1 MNKKILIVRITI
13 SFLWLIIIPFI
24 AQAQNETI
32 EFINPIAY
40 DTIEG
45 VLGSFLSAMQ
55 MTIAILCVVF
65 IVIGGIMY
73 MTASGDEKRVEKAKT
88 TMTASIVGFALAVGA
103 PMLLNEIYT
112 IFGRDRSWPS
122 LTLREVVSAVLNLLL
137 SIIGILAII
146 TLVVGG
152 IMYMTS
158 AGEEDRINKAKSIVT
173 YSIIGIAVALAGL
186 VIVRA
191 VATVITGP

>member
-1 MNKKILIVRITI
+1 MYKTILI
-13 SFLWLIIIPFI
+13 LLLIIFSFSI
-24 AQAQNETI
+24 AQAQNETV
-32 EFINPIAY
+32 EFVNPIAY

-186 VIVRA
+186 VIVKA

>member
-1 MNKKILIVRITI
+1 
-13 SFLWLIIIPFI
+13 
-24 AQAQNETI
+24 
-32 EFINPIAY
+32 
-40 DTIEG
+40 
-45 VLGSFLSAMQ
+45 
-55 MTIAILCVVF
+55 
-65 IVIGGIMY
+65 

>member
-1 MNKKILIVRITI
+1 MYKTILI
-13 SFLWLIIIPFI
+13 LLLIIFSFSI
-24 AQAQNETI
+24 AHAQNETV
-32 EFINPIAY
+32 EFVNPIAY

>member
-32 EFINPIAY
+32 EFVNPIAY